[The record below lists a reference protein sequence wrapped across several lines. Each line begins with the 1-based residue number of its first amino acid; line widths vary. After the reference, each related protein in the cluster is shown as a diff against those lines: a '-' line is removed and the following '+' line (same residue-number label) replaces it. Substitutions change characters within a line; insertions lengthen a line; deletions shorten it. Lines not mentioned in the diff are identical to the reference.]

1 MKLFISSVLCSVV
14 AAISLKSYPE
24 FESLAIFDDE
34 TSSFAPSAV
43 EDELLFQKDNII
55 SQLSK
60 RENIELV
67 PRASDI
73 QVSDIQVSRNHP
85 SELSNDVKLDPLT
98 RTARQWFPKLIG
110 GNGDDDEE
118 TDIHEEEEGEEDEE
132 SHSPKRHV
140 PTLLHGLTY
149 SQLYEND
156 LRVKNEF
163 MVSKKVLYSK
173 LQEFVDRDEI
183 HMEKFA
189 EKEVALEQDY
199 LKLTADFAH
208 LQSSGNLFRDECR
221 NKFIFVQRFYN
232 LLLFGLGLIKRNR
245 LVGQTSS
252 IKNDVKDAFVSKL
265 GAFRV
270 KFLIVEIIFMEF
282 ITADGYW
289 NISAPDIEDR
299 VQFYE
304 TYLNTLLTESDLLAS
319 DEIMLDKALKG
330 QVENLITNLEA
341 VKSVA
346 GIKPKP
352 IERAIPLTPPL
363 VEEFFNEETKS
374 LMSQVDKNIQLLEQM
389 LDDNFKG
396 NKIHYIHY
404 LLARRS
410 VENLLAELGGMT
422 LLPDVETR
430 IRDYRENINMKLE
443 CMDRAFSCARAKLCS
458 IILYSDGECVHL
470 SFTVFEKDV
479 EKLYEKIGQLY
490 SSIFGKTLE
499 NNGAEKASYED
510 YRFHLLTLESV
521 DTSGWSDEPRLNKVL
536 DRIQQLERS
545 LEVMTHFLRPM
556 ESIEEDAIEDETVV
570 CDEEFTKNI
579 NKQLQQ
585 IETILSENLDPSKN
599 KGSTLKNEHALQKN
613 EFDKIVQKI
622 NLAGDICVAASS
634 GLVEKVSSQFNLI
647 ETLFSHTPS
656 YDKNLDKVLS
666 R

>member
-1 MKLFISSVLCSVV
+1 MKLFFSAVLCSVV
-14 AAISLKSYPE
+14 AAITLKSYPE

-43 EDELLFQKDNII
+43 EDKFSFHENNII

-60 RENIELV
+60 REDIEMF
-67 PRASDI
+67 PRASGI
-73 QVSDIQVSRNHP
+73 QVSDIQVSQTQP
-85 SELSNDVKLDPLT
+85 IELSSDTKSDPLT

-110 GNGDDDEE
+110 GNENDNEE
-118 TDIHEEEEGEEDEE
+118 TDIHEEEEDEE

-140 PTLLHGLTY
+140 PTLVHGLTY

-163 MVSKKVLYSK
+163 MVSKKALFSK
-173 LQEFVDRDEI
+173 LHELFDRDEI
-183 HMEKFA
+183 HLEKFA
-189 EKEVALEQDY
+189 EKEVALKQDY

-221 NKFIFVQRFYN
+221 FQ
-232 LLLFGLGLIKRNR
+232 FGLLRPFYDSLSFCSGLIKRNR
-245 LVGQTSS
+245 LVGQTNYNT
-252 IKNDVKDAFVSKL
+252 NDVKDGLMSKL

-270 KFLIVEIIFMEF
+270 NLLIVQITLYETE
-282 ITADGYW
+282 TADGNW
-289 NISAPDIEDR
+289 NISAPDIGDR
-299 VQFYE
+299 VQFFE
-304 TYLNTLLTESDLLAS
+304 TYLNTLLEENDLLALE
-319 DEIMLDKALKG
+319 EIELGQEFKR
-330 QVENLITNLEA
+330 QVEKLIDDVQTLKRAAGLE
-341 VKSVA
+341 S
-346 GIKPKP
+346 KP

-363 VEEFFNEETKS
+363 VEELFNEETKS
-374 LMSQVDKNIQLLEQM
+374 LMSQVDKNIQRLGQM

-396 NKIHYIHY
+396 IKIDSTHYSS
-404 LLARRS
+404 ARDS
-410 VENLLAELGGMT
+410 VENSLAELGGMT
-422 LLPDVETR
+422 LLPDMETR
-430 IRDYRENINMKLE
+430 IRDYRENINMKLK
-443 CMDRAFSCARAKLCS
+443 CMDRALSCARSKLCS
-458 IILYSDGECVHL
+458 IISYSDGECVHL
-470 SFTVFEKDV
+470 SFAVFEKDV

-499 NNGAEKASYED
+499 NSGAEKASYED
-510 YRFHLLTLESV
+510 YRFHLLTLKTV
-521 DTSGWSDEPRLNKVL
+521 DTSRWSDEPRLNKVL

-556 ESIEEDAIEDETVV
+556 ESIEEDSIEDETVV

-599 KGSTLKNEHALQKN
+599 EGSTLKNEHALQKN

-622 NLAGDICVAASS
+622 NSAGDICVAASS

-656 YDKNLDKVLS
+656 YDKNSDKVLS